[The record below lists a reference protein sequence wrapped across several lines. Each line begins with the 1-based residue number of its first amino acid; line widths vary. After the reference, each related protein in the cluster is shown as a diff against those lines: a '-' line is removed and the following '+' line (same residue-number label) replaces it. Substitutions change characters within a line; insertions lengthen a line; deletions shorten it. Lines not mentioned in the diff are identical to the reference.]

1 MVVGF
6 LIAKCEP
13 CDAIV
18 CDEIDKR
25 DPEHVTCKGCG
36 AKLTPLRARRR

>member
-18 CDEIDKR
+18 CDEVDER